1 MNKEASGGREGR
13 DPGRT
18 LPKGGLGRTA
28 GGGPG
33 KGAAPS
39 GRRRQ
44 LLLHAGRFSRRVLDL
59 CRLPGRKRLPS
70 APPPAPETSKTG
82 AAEALPLALEPMAET
97 LGVGLD
103 DLEETL
109 AEAARLGQN
118 PILRL
123 AEQYR
128 TDPEL
133 AGRALAGVLDM
144 AYLETVP
151 LTDADAERLRGLPF
165 AYLKRNQVVPYGPD
179 DDMRLAMADPSSPEL
194 VDDVRRL
201 LTVSRLTP
209 ELAPAEAVLSAINQ
223 AFGEADAETQ
233 PVLDD
238 VSLDDF
244 IGPPPENM
252 STEDLLD
259 ETSNAPVIRL
269 VNQLLTQAVKDLCS
283 DIHIEP
289 YQNALKIRFR
299 LDGVLYDIKTLDKRW
314 HPPIVSHV
322 KIRARLDI
330 AERRLPQDG
339 SFDIRL
345 GNRNVDIRVSVFP
358 TKFGERLV
366 LRLLEKN
373 TRILSLG
380 ELGLSPG
387 NLEILKKLV
396 MLPHGIILVTG
407 PTGSGKS
414 TTLYATINDIN
425 SSDKNILTIEDP
437 VEYQIEGVGQM
448 QVNAKID
455 LTFANGLRSILRQD
469 PDVILVGEI
478 RDEETAQIACQAAL
492 TGHLVLS
499 TLHTND
505 AASAIT
511 RMVDMGIEPYM
522 VASVLRAIIAQRLV
536 RVLCPRC
543 RQAVAATEEDLLP
556 LGPAGRTLVG
566 RTIHKAVGCDHCMHT
581 GFRGRTSIHEI
592 LVVDERMAEIIL
604 HGSQAGL
611 IRVKAIEAGMSTLR
625 EDGLAK
631 ILDGVTTIDEVVRA
645 TLV

>member
-1 MNKEASGGREGR
+1 MTGTPSPAAPPRRPLLARLGAACR
-13 DPGRT
+13 
-18 LPKGGLGRTA
+18 LPLFA
-28 GGGPG
+28 GQAVSP
-33 KGAAPS
+33 AAPS
-39 GRRRQ
+39 REPATAPEHC
-44 LLLHAGRFSRRVLDL
+44 LPRRVL
-59 CRLPGRKRLPS
+59 
-70 APPPAPETSKTG
+70 
-82 AAEALPLALEPMAET
+82 LEPVAET
-97 LGVGLD
+97 LGIGCD
-103 DLEETL
+103 ALEETFR
-109 AEAARLGQN
+109 EAARLGQN
-118 PILRL
+118 PLKRL
-123 AEQYR
+123 AEVHKA
-128 TDPEL
+128 DPEL
-133 AGRALAGVLDM
+133 AGRALAEALGVP
-144 AYLETVP
+144 YLAAIE
-151 LTDADAERLRGLPF
+151 LSEEDAERIRALPF
-165 AYLKRNQVVPYGPD
+165 AYLKRNLAIPLGPPE
-179 DDMRLAMADPSSPEL
+179 DMRLAMADPFCPEL
-194 VDDVRRL
+194 ADDVRRL
-201 LTVSRLTP
+201 VGAGDLAPV
-209 ELAPAEAVLSAINQ
+209 LAPAEAILSAINQ
-223 AFGEADAETQ
+223 AFGEADAASQ
-233 PVLDD
+233 PGLGD

-244 IGPPPENM
+244 MGPPPENM

-314 HPPIVSHV
+314 HPPVVSHV
-322 KIRARLDI
+322 KIRSKLDI

-380 ELGLSPG
+380 ELGLAPG
-387 NLEILKKLV
+387 NLEIVKRLV
-396 MLPHGIILVTG
+396 ALPHGIILVTG

-414 TTLYATINDIN
+414 TTLYATINHIN

-455 LTFANGLRSILRQD
+455 LTFASGLRSILRQD

-492 TGHLVLS
+492 TGHLVFS

-505 AASAIT
+505 AASAVT

-522 VASVLRAIIAQRLV
+522 VASVVRALVAQRLV

-543 RQAVAATEEDLLP
+543 REPFAAAEEHCIA
-556 LGPAGRTLVG
+556 LGPAAEKLIGRTLH
-566 RTIHKAVGCDHCMHT
+566 RAVGCTQCMHT

-592 LVVDERMAEIIL
+592 LVVDEPMAETIL
-604 HGSQAGL
+604 HGAEAGR
-611 IRVKAIEAGMSTLR
+611 IRATAIAAGMSTLR
-625 EDGLAK
+625 DDGIAK
-631 ILDGVTTIDEVVRA
+631 ILDGVTTLEEVVRA
-645 TLV
+645 TVV

>member
-1 MNKEASGGREGR
+1 MTGTPSPRPENRRTTMVRRLAEA
-13 DPGRT
+13 
-18 LPKGGLGRTA
+18 
-28 GGGPG
+28 
-33 KGAAPS
+33 
-39 GRRRQ
+39 
-44 LLLHAGRFSRRVLDL
+44 
-59 CRLPGRKRLPS
+59 CRLPLFA
-70 APPPAPETSKTG
+70 APASVGKDGPT
-82 AAEALPLALEPMAET
+82 AAERCLPRRALLEPVAET
-97 LGVGLD
+97 LGIGCD
-103 DLEETL
+103 ALEETFR
-109 AEAARLGQN
+109 EAARLGQN
-118 PILRL
+118 PIKRL
-123 AEQYR
+123 AEVHKA
-128 TDPEL
+128 DPEL
-133 AGRALAGVLDM
+133 AGRALAEALGIPY
-144 AYLETVP
+144 AATIA
-151 LTDADAERLRGLPF
+151 LTEADAERLRALPF
-165 AYLKRNQVVPYGPD
+165 AYLKRNLVAPFGEPGA
-179 DDMRLAMADPSSPEL
+179 MRLAMADPFCPEL
-194 VDDVRRL
+194 ADDVRRL
-201 LTVSRLTP
+201 LGAADLAPV
-209 ELAPAEAVLSAINQ
+209 LAPAEAILAAVNQ
-223 AFGEADAETQ
+223 AFGEADAAGQ

-244 IGPPPENM
+244 MGPPPENM

-259 ETSNAPVIRL
+259 ETSDAPVIRL

-314 HPPIVSHV
+314 HPPVVSHV
-322 KIRARLDI
+322 KIRSKLDI

-387 NLEILKKLV
+387 NLDIVRKLV
-396 MLPHGIILVTG
+396 ALPHGIILVTG

-414 TTLYATINDIN
+414 TTLYATINHIN
-425 SSDKNILTIEDP
+425 SADKNILTIEDP

-448 QVNAKID
+448 QVNARID

-492 TGHLVLS
+492 TGHLVFS

-505 AASAIT
+505 AASAVT
-511 RMVDMGIEPYM
+511 RMVDMGIESYM
-522 VASVLRAIIAQRLV
+522 VASVVRALIAQRLV

-543 RQAVAATEEDLLP
+543 REPYAAAEEDLLP
-556 LGPAGRTLVG
+556 LGPAGEGLVG
-566 RTIHKAVGCDHCMHT
+566 RTLHRAVGCAHCMHT
-581 GFRGRTSIHEI
+581 GFRGRTSIHEV
-592 LVVDERMAEIIL
+592 LVVDEPMAEVIL
-604 HGSQAGL
+604 HGAEAGR
-611 IRVKAIEAGMSTLR
+611 IRARAIAAGMSTLR
-625 EDGLAK
+625 GDGIAK
-631 ILDGVTTIDEVVRA
+631 ILAGITTTDEVVRA
-645 TLV
+645 TVV

>member
-1 MNKEASGGREGR
+1 MSQTPR
-13 DPGRT
+13 
-18 LPKGGLGRTA
+18 
-28 GGGPG
+28 GGPTIG
-33 KGAAPS
+33 QRLAA
-39 GRRRQ
+39 
-44 LLLHAGRFSRRVLDL
+44 A
-59 CRLPGRKRLPS
+59 CRLPDWLKKSGPN
-70 APPPAPETSKTG
+70 G
-82 AAEALPLALEPMAET
+82 AAHSPAAPCQPLPAVLEPLAET
-97 LGVGLD
+97 LNVRLEA
-103 DLEETL
+103 LEETF

-118 PILRL
+118 PVRRL
-123 AEQYR
+123 SEVHKVDQQ
-128 TDPEL
+128 L
-133 AGRALAGVLDM
+133 ACRSLALALAM
-144 AYLETVP
+144 PYLEAIP
-151 LTDADAERLRGLPF
+151 LADADADRLRALPF
-165 AYLKRNQVVPYGPD
+165 AYLKRNLVVPFGPEG
-179 DDMRLAMADPSSPEL
+179 DMRLAMADPFCPEL
-194 VDDVRRL
+194 ADDVRRL
-201 LTVSRLTP
+201 CGAP
-209 ELAPAEAVLSAINQ
+209 DLAPALALPDVILSAINR
-223 AFGEADAETQ
+223 AFGEADAESQ

-283 DIHIEP
+283 DVHIEP
-289 YQNALKIRFR
+289 YQNSLKIRFR

-314 HPPIVSHV
+314 HPPVVSHV
-322 KIRARLDI
+322 KIRSKLDI

-345 GNRNVDIRVSVFP
+345 GNRTVDIRVSVFP

-373 TRILSLG
+373 TRILSLE
-380 ELGLSPG
+380 ELGLAPT
-387 NLEILKKLV
+387 NLAVLKKLV
-396 MLPHGIILVTG
+396 AMPHGIVLVTG

-414 TTLYATINDIN
+414 TTLYATVNHIN
-425 SSDKNILTIEDP
+425 SADKNILTIEDP

-492 TGHLVLS
+492 TGHLVFS

-505 AASAIT
+505 AASAVT

-522 VASVLRAIIAQRLV
+522 AASVLRAIVAQRLV

-543 RQAVAATEEDLLP
+543 RLAVAATEEDLLP
-556 LGPAGRTLVG
+556 LGPAGRSLIG
-566 RTIHKAVGCDHCMHT
+566 RPINRAVGCPQCMHT
-581 GFRGRTSIHEI
+581 GFRGRTAIHEV
-592 LVVDERMAEIIL
+592 LVVDEDMAEAIL
-604 HGSQAGL
+604 HGTDAGR
-611 IRVKAIEAGMSTLR
+611 IRAKAVDSGMITLR
-625 EDGLAK
+625 GDGLAK
-631 ILDGVTTIDEVVRA
+631 ILSGVTTVDEVVRA

>member
-1 MNKEASGGREGR
+1 MSQESTPR
-13 DPGRT
+13 PH
-18 LPKGGLGRTA
+18 
-28 GGGPG
+28 GGPTIG
-33 KGAAPS
+33 QRLAA
-39 GRRRQ
+39 
-44 LLLHAGRFSRRVLDL
+44 A
-59 CRLPGRKRLPS
+59 CRLPAWRKKDAPDAEPAGPATPCAPLPS
-70 APPPAPETSKTG
+70 VLAPVAEILHVHLET
-82 AAEALPLALEPMAET
+82 
-97 LGVGLD
+97 
-103 DLEETL
+103 LEETF

-118 PILRL
+118 PINRL
-123 AEQYR
+123 AEVHKA
-128 TDPEL
+128 DPEL
-133 AGRALAGVLDM
+133 ACKALAEALGLP
-144 AYLETVP
+144 YLETID
-151 LTDADAERLRGLPF
+151 LSDAEADRLRALPF
-165 AYLKRNQVVPYGPD
+165 SYLKRNLIVPFGPAE
-179 DDMRLAMADPSSPEL
+179 DMRLAMADPFCPEL
-194 VDDVRRL
+194 ADDVRRL
-201 LTVSRLTP
+201 CGAAD
-209 ELAPAEAVLSAINQ
+209 LAPALARPDTILSAINK
-223 AFGEADAETQ
+223 AFGEADAESQ

-244 IGPPPENM
+244 IGPPPDNM

-289 YQNALKIRFR
+289 YQNSLKIRFR

-314 HPPIVSHV
+314 HPPVVSHV
-322 KIRARLDI
+322 KIRAKLDI

-345 GNRNVDIRVSVFP
+345 GNRTVDIRVSVFP

-373 TRILSLG
+373 TRILSLE
-380 ELGLSPG
+380 ELGLAPG
-387 NLEILKKLV
+387 NLEIVRKLV
-396 MLPHGIILVTG
+396 KLPHGIILVTG

-414 TTLYATINDIN
+414 TTLYATINHMN

-505 AASAIT
+505 AASAVT
-511 RMVDMGIEPYM
+511 RLMDMGIEPYM
-522 VASVLRAIIAQRLV
+522 AASVLRAIVAQRLV

-543 RQAVAATEEDLLP
+543 SLAVDATEEDLLP
-556 LGPAGRTLVG
+556 LGAAGRSLIG
-566 RTIHKAVGCDHCMHT
+566 RPIHRAVGCPQCMQT

-592 LVVDERMAEIIL
+592 LVVDELMAEAIL
-604 HGSQAGL
+604 HGADAGR
-611 IRVKAIEAGMSTLR
+611 IRARATETGMITLR
-625 EDGLAK
+625 GDGLAK
-631 ILDGVTTIDEVVRA
+631 ILSGITTIDEVVRA
-645 TLV
+645 TMV

>member
-1 MNKEASGGREGR
+1 MSQAPSPQTTDAPSIRQRLAGVWRLPLLKKASASP
-13 DPGRT
+13 DPVH
-18 LPKGGLGRTA
+18 
-28 GGGPG
+28 GPG
-33 KGAAPS
+33 E
-39 GRRRQ
+39 RRPP
-44 LLLHAGRFSRRVLDL
+44 
-59 CRLPGRKRLPS
+59 LP
-70 APPPAPETSKTG
+70 AI
-82 AAEALPLALEPMAET
+82 LEPLAET
-97 LGVGLD
+97 LNVSLEN
-103 DLEETL
+103 LEETF

-118 PILRL
+118 PIKRL
-123 AEQYR
+123 TEMHKA
-128 TDPEL
+128 DPEL
-133 AGRALAGVLDM
+133 AARGLAKALGM
-144 AYLETVP
+144 PYLET
-151 LTDADAERLRGLPF
+151 LALSDAEAERLRALPF
-165 AYLKRNQVVPYGPD
+165 AYLKRNLVVPFGTEG
-179 DDMRLAMADPSSPEL
+179 DMRLAMADPFC
-194 VDDVRRL
+194 
-201 LTVSRLTP
+201 P
-209 ELAPAEAVLSAINQ
+209 ELADDLRRLCGGADLAPALALPETILSTINK
-223 AFGEADAETQ
+223 AFGEADAESQ

-289 YQNALKIRFR
+289 YQNSLKIRFR

-314 HPPIVSHV
+314 HPPVVSHV
-322 KIRARLDI
+322 KIRSKLDI

-345 GNRNVDIRVSVFP
+345 GNRTVDIRASVFP
-358 TKFGERLV
+358 TKFGERVV

-380 ELGLSPG
+380 ELGLSPS
-387 NLEILKKLV
+387 NMEIVKKLAA
-396 MLPHGIILVTG
+396 LPHGIILVTG

-414 TTLYATINDIN
+414 TTLYTTINHIN

-492 TGHLVLS
+492 TGHLVFS

-505 AASAIT
+505 AASAVT
-511 RMVDMGIEPYM
+511 RLVDMGIEPYM
-522 VASVLRAIIAQRLV
+522 AASVLRAIVAQRLV

-543 RQAVAATEEDLLP
+543 KLPVEATEEDLLP
-556 LGPAGRTLVG
+556 LGQAGRSLIG
-566 RTIHKAVGCDHCMHT
+566 RPINRAVGCPHCMHT

-592 LVVDERMAEIIL
+592 LVVDEDMAEAIL
-604 HGSQAGL
+604 HGADAGR
-611 IRVKAIEAGMSTLR
+611 IRVKATDSGMITLR
-625 EDGLAK
+625 GDGLAK
-631 ILDGVTTIDEVVRA
+631 ILSGVTTVDEVVRA
-645 TLV
+645 TMV